1 MSKELRASNICVG
14 FGGLLVIDD
23 VSLSLRRGEILGL
36 IGPNGAGKTTFVNV
50 LTGFQKPLR
59 GSVVID
65 GEDVTGWV
73 PERRARARLSRTFQA
88 VRLFPGMSVLENVS
102 IPLLASGLSRR
113 GARAAALEALDV
125 LGLAD
130 HRHRAADALPYGLE
144 RRIGVAR
151 AIATDPDFILMDEP
165 AAGLTE
171 AEGEELLELVRGIRD
186 DHGCGVLLIEHN
198 MRIVFNLCERVHVL
212 SSGVTL
218 AEGTPEEVRADRGVR
233 EAYLGS
239 DA

>member
-1 MSKELRASNICVG
+1 MSKELRASNIRVG

-23 VSLSLRRGEILGL
+23 VSLSLKRQEILGL

-50 LTGFQKPLR
+50 LTGFQKPLG
-59 GSVVID
+59 GSVAID
-65 GEDVTGWV
+65 GENVTSWA
-73 PERRARARLSRTFQA
+73 PERRARAGIGRTFQA
-88 VRLFPGMSVLENVS
+88 VRLFPEMSVLENVS
-102 IPLLASGLSRR
+102 IPLLASGLSKRVAQR
-113 GARAAALEALDV
+113 AALEALEV
-125 LGLAD
+125 LGLED
-130 HRHRAADALPYGLE
+130 HRFRRADSLPYGLE

-171 AEGEELLELVRGIRD
+171 AEGEELLDLVRSIRD

-212 SSGVTL
+212 RSGVTL
-218 AEGTPEEVRADRGVR
+218 AEGSPEEVRSHPGVR

>member
-1 MSKELRASNICVG
+1 MSNEVRAQNISVR

-23 VSLSLRRGEILGL
+23 VSLSLRRREILGL

-50 LTGFQKPLR
+50 LTGFQK
-59 GSVVID
+59 SVSGIVTLD
-65 GEDVTGWV
+65 HKDVSRWA
-73 PERRARARLSRTFQA
+73 PERRARAGLSRTFQA

-102 IPLLASGLSRR
+102 VPLLASGLSK
-113 GARAAALEALDV
+113 RAAQRDAIEALSI

-130 HRHRAADALPYGLE
+130 HRHRVASSLPYGLE

-151 AIATDPDFILMDEP
+151 AIATNPDFILMDEP

-171 AEGEELLELVRGIRD
+171 AEGEELLALVHSIRD
-186 DHGCGVLLIEHN
+186 GHGCGVLLIEHN
-198 MRIVFNLCERVHVL
+198 MRIVFNVCERVHVL
-212 SSGVTL
+212 HSGATL
-218 AEGTPEEVRADRGVR
+218 AEGTPEEVRGHEGVR

>member
-1 MSKELRASNICVG
+1 MSKELRASNIRVG

-23 VSLSLRRGEILGL
+23 VSLSLRRQEILGL

-50 LTGFQKPLR
+50 LTGFQKPLG
-59 GSVVID
+59 GSVAID
-65 GEDVTGWV
+65 GENVTSWV
-73 PERRARARLSRTFQA
+73 PERRARAGMSRTFQA
-88 VRLFPGMSVLENVS
+88 VRLFPEMSVLENVS
-102 IPLLASGLSRR
+102 IPLLASGLSK
-113 GARAAALEALDV
+113 RAAQRAAMEALEV
-125 LGLAD
+125 LGLED
-130 HRHRAADALPYGLE
+130 HRFRRADSLPYGLE

-171 AEGEELLELVRGIRD
+171 AEGEELLDLVRSIRD

-198 MRIVFNLCERVHVL
+198 MRIVFNLCDRVHVL
-212 SSGVTL
+212 RSGVTL
-218 AEGTPEEVRADRGVR
+218 AEGSPEEVRSHQGVR